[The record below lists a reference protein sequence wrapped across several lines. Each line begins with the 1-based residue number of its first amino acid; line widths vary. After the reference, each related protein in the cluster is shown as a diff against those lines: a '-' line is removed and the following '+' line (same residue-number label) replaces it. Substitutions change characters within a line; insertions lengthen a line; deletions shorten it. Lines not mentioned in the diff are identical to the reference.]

1 MILQGG
7 LIGLAA
13 VTVGL
18 TTEAGPH
25 LEVGE
30 LLLVFAYPRFM
41 TCLFWYS
48 TNQMKQYQMLRD
60 LRDLSICSFILH
72 VMQECYC
79 IAELF

>member
-41 TCLFWYS
+41 TCLF
-48 TNQMKQYQMLRD
+48 
-60 LRDLSICSFILH
+60 
-72 VMQECYC
+72 
-79 IAELF
+79 